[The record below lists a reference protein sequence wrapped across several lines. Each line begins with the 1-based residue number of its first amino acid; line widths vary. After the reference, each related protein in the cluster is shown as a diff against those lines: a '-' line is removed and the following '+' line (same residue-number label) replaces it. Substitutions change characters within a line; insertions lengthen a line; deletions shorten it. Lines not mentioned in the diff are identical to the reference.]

1 MNKYERTILDGID
14 MKISIDSNEYAI
26 PPESLFSLAAR
37 KNKKRS
43 FLFVS
48 KVLGKHMP
56 VDPNVSLAA
65 GRLLAAIYSRNALS
79 VNAGFENDAADI
91 LKSHG
96 IAAAKVSPAGKT
108 LSAKYPLEKVR
119 LEEPTLF
126 IGFAE
131 TATALGMSA
140 FESFSGNAWYMQ
152 TTRKELDMECIKFM
166 EEHSHASLHMMY
178 PKNKVPLGKI
188 KNVVFI
194 DDELTTGNTIMN
206 IIKSM
211 KEIIPAKKF
220 SVLTILDWRGSE
232 HKEKF
237 ENFETEHGL
246 KVDVMSVLKGEIEV
260 DDSKWKI
267 RLEQES
273 AEELDGIFED
283 CGCEHSDDSKCSQA
297 DEKEPY
303 ANAAR
308 RIEQISLSHF
318 FKKEDIQSGALI
330 SHSGR
335 FGLSS
340 SDSSYIDSAVNR
352 SARFLERRVHGDKVL
367 FLGSGEFMF
376 LPMKIGSFVSENT
389 GRGILYHSTTRSPIY
404 PDASHG
410 YAVKNKVE
418 FNDPQSPGV
427 KNFAYNMP
435 KCGYDQIFIFVEEK
449 PDENGMA
456 ELKKVIDAAGAGE
469 AFVVYFADPL
479 ENRDIPDIGSYDK
492 DEVEFLL
499 KDISE
504 LMSEKGNEYRE
515 MAIQSGAHYSEM
527 LPVEYRPSSEYM
539 KLFEESLVQNSI
551 RIARSVERACHAIIK
566 QKGKDVVLVSLARAG
581 TPAGILMKR
590 YMRKAYGIDPA
601 HYSISIIRGK
611 GFDENAI
618 KFISQRHDT
627 ANVQFIDGWTGKGA
641 IKREL
646 ERSCDDMVEKYG
658 IDLPSDLAVIA
669 DPGGFCEI
677 AGTREDFLIP
687 SACLNSTVSGLLSRT
702 VQRDDIIGPGDF
714 HGVKFYKEL
723 KEHDVSNRF
732 VDSISSHF
740 GEVGS
745 ADGECSRL
753 NAEKCDMQGMCD
765 VENIKE
771 EFGIDDVNL
780 IKPGIGETTRV
791 LLRRVPWKIL
801 ISTDMDDEDVAHII
815 QLADE
820 KGVETNQYPL
830 KKYKCCG
837 LIKKVKGG
845 DI

>member
-1 MNKYERTILDGID
+1 MNVYERTILDGID

-26 PPESLFSLAAR
+26 PPENLFSLAAR

-65 GRLLAAIYSRNALS
+65 GRLLAAIYSRRVLS
-79 VNAGFENDAADI
+79 VNAGFENDAANV
-91 LKSHG
+91 LKSQG
-96 IAAAKVSPAGKT
+96 RAAAKVSSAGKT
-108 LSAKYPLEKVR
+108 LAGKEVLEKVQV
-119 LEEPTLF
+119 EEPTLF

-140 FESFSGNAWYMQ
+140 FESFSGDAWYMQ

-178 PKNKVPLGKI
+178 PKKKVPLGKI

-220 SVLTILDWRGSE
+220 SVLTILDWRGSL

-237 ENFETEHGL
+237 EDFEAEHGL
-246 KVDVMSVLKGEIEV
+246 EVDVLSVLKGEIEV
-260 DDSKWKI
+260 DDAKWKT

-273 AEELDGIFED
+273 VEEPDGIFED
-283 CGCEHSDDSKCSQA
+283 SGCECLAGSKSSQSE
-297 DEKEPY
+297 EKEHY
-303 ANAAR
+303 ENTM
-308 RIEQISLSHF
+308 RIEQISLSQF
-318 FKKEDIQSGALI
+318 FKKEDIRSGALI
-330 SHSGR
+330 RHSGR

-340 SDSSYIDSAVNR
+340 SDTSYIDSAASR
-352 SARFLERRVHGDKVL
+352 SARFLEKRLRGERVL

-376 LPMKIGSFVSENT
+376 LPMKIGSLVSKNT
-389 GRGILYHSTTRSPIY
+389 GRHILYHSTTRSPIY
-404 PDASHG
+404 PDSSHG

-418 FNDPQSPGV
+418 FNDPQSSGI

-435 KCGYDQIFIFVEEK
+435 EGGYDQIFIFMEEK

-456 ELKKVIDAAGAGE
+456 ELKKVIYAAGAGE

-479 ENRDIPDIGSYDK
+479 EKVDSPDIGSYSK

-539 KLFEESLVQNSI
+539 NLFEESLVQNSI
-551 RIARSVERACHAIIK
+551 RIARSVERACRAIIK

-590 YMRKAYGIDPA
+590 YMRKAYGIDPP

-646 ERSCDDMVEKYG
+646 EKSCDVMFEKYG
-658 IDLPSDLAVIA
+658 IELPSDLAVIA

-732 VDSISSHF
+732 VDSISAHF
-740 GEVGS
+740 DGEGS
-745 ADGECSRL
+745 AYGECCGL
-753 NAEKCDMQGMCD
+753 NSEEYDMHGMRD
-765 VENIKE
+765 VENVKE
-771 EFGIDDVNL
+771 EFEIDDINL

-791 LLRRVPWKIL
+791 LLRRVPWKVL

-820 KGVETNQYPL
+820 KGVETKQYPL